1 MQMNRSLRKPTNDM
15 LGIPLLNVFAFVL
28 LVALPPQVQPASI
41 EGVVVRAGTSEP
53 VANAIVELNGENGR
67 PSAATATVSDG
78 KFEFK
83 NLTPGSYNLT
93 VSRSGY
99 LDGAYGR
106 RGSNGSPAA
115 LALQAGQVVK
125 NVILNMVP
133 TGAISGRVYDISGEP
148 LANVTVQA
156 FKYSYGEG
164 ARVLISVK
172 ADQTNDRGEYRL
184 FWLPPGQYYISASAQ
199 PAHSDGF
206 FSISDAS
213 GHPQVLD
220 SRAVN
225 VRDNHPTLDKLGQA
239 YAPIYY
245 PGAADLQAAEA
256 LDLRPGADLR
266 ADFNMQR
273 LTTHHIRG
281 VVIDGTTGQ
290 PATSAALVLAVR
302 QGNLRTSLRPIPGS
316 DGSFEIPGVLPGSYV
331 LSATLRSTGSSGSVR
346 VLGGEVPIDVTNTD
360 VERLVVVISPGVD
373 IGGQIV
379 RDAVHDSSGEQMY
392 PAVVILKNELTGLPL
407 AREFHSF
414 FDSPSQFAFRTVL
427 QGTYRV
433 EITYLPAGTY
443 VKSARFGGMD
453 ALNGSIRIE
462 PGTTDRLQIVLGS
475 GSGAVDG
482 NIVTAKGERAA
493 NITVAVV
500 PDASQR
506 HRSDLYK
513 SATTDTS
520 GHFQIKDIPPGD
532 YSVFAWEDIE
542 NGLWRDPDFI
552 RRNENSAR
560 VIHIGDGTQ
569 ANVEL
574 TAIPF
579 GY

>member
-15 LGIPLLNVFAFVL
+15 LGIPLLNVFAFVF

-41 EGVVVRAGTSEP
+41 EGVVVRAGNSEP
-53 VANAIVELNGENGR
+53 ISNAIVELNGDNGR

-115 LALQAGQVVK
+115 LALQAGQAVK
-125 NVILNMVP
+125 NVVLNMVP

-156 FKYSYGEG
+156 FKYSYAEG
-164 ARVLISVK
+164 TRALIPVK
-172 ADQTNDRGEYRL
+172 TDQTDDRGEYRL
-184 FWLPPGQYYISASAQ
+184 FWLPPGQYYVSASPQ
-199 PAHSDGF
+199 PAHSTA
-206 FSISDAS
+206 FSSYPTRPDTLKL
-213 GHPQVLD
+213 LD
-220 SRAVN
+220 SRGVI
-225 VRDNHPTLDKLGQA
+225 VPDNHPTLDKLGQA
-239 YAPIYY
+239 YVPIYY

-266 ADFNMQR
+266 ADFNVAR
-273 LTTHHIRG
+273 VTTHKVRG

-290 PATSAALVLAVR
+290 TATSASVVLDVR
-302 QGNLRTSLRPIPGS
+302 QGNLRTNLRPIPGF
-316 DGSFEIPGVLPGSYV
+316 DGTFEIPGVIPGSYV
-331 LSATLRSTGSSGSVR
+331 LNATLRSNGRGGSVR
-346 VLGGEVPIDVTNTD
+346 VLGGEIPVEVTNTD
-360 VERLVVVISPGVD
+360 VERLVVALSPGID
-373 IGGQIV
+373 IQGQVV
-379 RDAVHDSSGEQMY
+379 RDGVQDSGGEHMN
-392 PAVVILKNELTGLPL
+392 PVVTLKNELTGVPL
-407 AREFHSF
+407 AREFRSI
-414 FDSPSQFAFRTVL
+414 FDSLNQFEFRTVL
-427 QGTYRV
+427 PGTYRA

-443 VKSARFGGMD
+443 VKSARFGGVD
-453 ALNGSIRIE
+453 ALNGSIRID
-462 PGTTDRLQIVLGS
+462 PGATDRFQIVLGS

-482 NIVTAKGERAA
+482 NVVTAKGERAG

-500 PDASQR
+500 PDVSQR

-513 SATTDTS
+513 SASTDAS

-552 RRNENSAR
+552 RRNETSGR
-560 VIHIGDGTQ
+560 FIHIGDGTQ